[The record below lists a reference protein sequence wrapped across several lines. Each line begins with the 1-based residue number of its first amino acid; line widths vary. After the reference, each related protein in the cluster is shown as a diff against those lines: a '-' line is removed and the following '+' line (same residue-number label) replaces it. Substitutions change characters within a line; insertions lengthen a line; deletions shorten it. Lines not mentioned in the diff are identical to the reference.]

1 VAERLFSDDPGD
13 APKKVK
19 GAFFADYTGEFPMPR
34 ALQTP
39 PDPAGDGPAAESGA
53 APPGPA
59 QPAAP
64 AKPGAPAPRRKAGGP
79 APAWLRAGRP
89 ALHEL
94 MRNRRRALMALGG
107 GALALGAVGTG
118 AAAVFGAPTPG
129 SDDFVKTGS
138 GGGNI
143 SPRDAGSFSNR
154 DSSYTSGLGDLNDLG
169 AAGTAETPS
178 AAAVAA
184 MRSTPRFPTPLNRD
198 PVLHLLRRMTFGPT
212 LADVA
217 QVKQVGIDAWID
229 QQLEPDKIADPVADA
244 ALKAVPTATMSTA
257 DIRGAVKD
265 GDRKPMFEL
274 TRAVLARQMWSSR
287 QLLEVMVDFWNNHL
301 NVTSPFDGGWDV
313 RGPYDGNVIRKH
325 ALGKF
330 SDMLIASARDPAMM
344 RYLDNTSSDKRN
356 VNENYGRELLELHTV
371 GIDGGYNEKDVRNS
385 AYLMTGRTA
394 TRDGTF
400 RYDEKKHWTG
410 AVKVLGFQHANK
422 SAKDG
427 LAVGDAYLLYLAT
440 HPSTARYVAR
450 KLAVRFVCD
459 TPPQGLVD
467 RLAKAYQESGSAIV
481 PVLKVLFR
489 SLEFWI
495 ATGLKTRRPLE
506 NFVATARVV
515 GTRPGADTAKALE
528 ELYTFTTKLGQP
540 PLGWGPPDG
549 YPDVA
554 NAWSSAAGMLETWN
568 AHRAFVQG
576 LWKGLDNPKADTLVT
591 QPAATLGTYLDVLAN
606 RLIFQPMKPAEKDA
620 LIKFL
625 GAKADTRVTDN
636 NLGGKLPLVAPL
648 ILDSVYHA
656 LR

>member
-1 VAERLFSDDPGD
+1 MPERLFSDDPGD

-19 GAFFADYTGEFPMPR
+19 GAFFSDYTGEFPMPR
-34 ALQTP
+34 VLQSPRAVADDT
-39 PDPAGDGPAAESGA
+39 GEGPAL
-53 APPGPA
+53 
-59 QPAAP
+59 
-64 AKPGAPAPRRKAGGP
+64 GAPAARRKAGGP
-79 APAWLRAGRP
+79 APAWLRTGRP

-94 MRNRRRALMALGG
+94 TRNRRQALMALGG
-107 GALALGAVGTG
+107 GAVALGALGSG
-118 AAAVFGAPTPG
+118 AAAVLGAPAAET
-129 SDDFVKTGS
+129 DDFVKTGS
-138 GGGNI
+138 GGGNV

-154 DSSYTSGLGDLNDLG
+154 DSSYTSGQGDLNDLG
-169 AAGTAETPS
+169 ASGTADTPS

-184 MRSTPRFPTPLNRD
+184 MRATPRFPTPLNRD
-198 PVLHLLRRMTFGPT
+198 PVLHLLRRATFGPT
-212 LADVA
+212 AADVA
-217 QVKQVGIDAWID
+217 LVKQVGIDAWID
-229 QQLEPDKIADPVADA
+229 QQLEPDKIEDPVADA

-257 DIRGAVKD
+257 DIRAAVKD
-265 GDRKPMFEL
+265 GDNKPMYEL
-274 TRAVLARQMWSSR
+274 TRAVLARQMWSGR
-287 QLLEVMVDFWNNHL
+287 QLFEVMVDFWNNHL

-313 RGPYDGNVIRKH
+313 RGPYDVGVIRQH

-400 RYDEKKHWTG
+400 RYDQNKHWTG

-450 KLAVRFVCD
+450 KLCVRFVCD

-467 RLAKAYQESGSAIV
+467 RLAKTYQESGSAIV
-481 PVLKVLFR
+481 PVLKMLFR

-515 GTRPGADTAKALE
+515 GTKPGSDTAKALE
-528 ELYTFTTKLGQP
+528 DLYNFTNKLGQP

-554 NAWSSAAGMLETWN
+554 TAWSSAAGMLETWN

-576 LWKGLDNPKADTLVT
+576 QWRGLDNPKADTLVT

-606 RLIFQPMKPAEKDA
+606 RLVFQPMQQPEKDA

-636 NLGGKLPLVAPL
+636 NLGGKLPLLAPL

>member
-1 VAERLFSDDPGD
+1 MPERLFSDDPGD
-13 APKKVK
+13 APKKVQ
-19 GAFFADYTGEFPMPR
+19 GAFFSDYTGEFPMPR
-34 ALQTP
+34 VLRSPP
-39 PDPAGDGPAAESGA
+39 PDPDDPGEATAAKRRA
-53 APPGPA
+53 A
-59 QPAAP
+59 
-64 AKPGAPAPRRKAGGP
+64 GP
-79 APAWLRAGRP
+79 APAWLRTGRP

-94 MRNRRRALMALGG
+94 MRNRRQALLALGG
-107 GALALGAVGTG
+107 GAVALGALGSG
-118 AAAVFGAPTPG
+118 AAAAFGPVADNP
-129 SDDFVKTGS
+129 DDDVKTGS
-138 GGGNI
+138 GGGNV

-154 DSSYTSGLGDLNDLG
+154 DASYTSGQGDLNDLG
-169 AAGTAETPS
+169 ASGVADTPS

-184 MRSTPRFPTPLNRD
+184 MKATPRFPTPLNRD
-198 PVLHLLRRMTFGPT
+198 PVLHLLRRATFGPT
-212 LADVA
+212 PGDVA
-217 QVKQVGIDAWID
+217 LVKQVGIDAWID
-229 QQLEPDKIADPVADA
+229 QQLDPAKVDDPVADA

-257 DIRGAVKD
+257 DIRSSVKD
-265 GDRKPMFEL
+265 GDNKAQYEL

-313 RGPYDGNVIRKH
+313 RGPYDMGVIRQH

-394 TRDGTF
+394 TREGTF
-400 RYDEKKHWTG
+400 RYDENKHWTG

-422 SAKDG
+422 SPKDG

-450 KLAVRFVCD
+450 KLCVRFVCD

-467 RLAKAYQESGSAIV
+467 RLAKTYQESGSAIA
-481 PVLKVLFR
+481 PVLRMLFR

-515 GTRPGADTAKALE
+515 GTQPGADTAKALE
-528 ELYTFTTKLGQP
+528 DLYNFTNKLGQP

-554 NAWSSAAGMLETWN
+554 TAWSSAAGMLETWN
-568 AHRAFVQG
+568 AHRAFVGGQ
-576 LWKGLDNPKADTLVT
+576 WKGLNNPKADSLVT
-591 QPAATLGTYLDVLAN
+591 QPAATLGVYLDVLAN
-606 RLIFQPMKPAEKDA
+606 RLIFQPMKPNEKDA

-625 GAKADTRVTDN
+625 GVKADTRVTDN

>member
-1 VAERLFSDDPGD
+1 MPERLFSDDPGD

-19 GAFFADYTGEFPMPR
+19 GAFFSDYTGEFPLPR
-34 ALQTP
+34 VLQTP
-39 PDPAGDGPAAESGA
+39 PEATDGTSEGA
-53 APPGPA
+53 IG
-59 QPAAP
+59 
-64 AKPGAPAPRRKAGGP
+64 AKIARKAGGP

-94 MRNRRRALMALGG
+94 MRNRRQALMALGG
-107 GALALGAVGTG
+107 GAVALGALGTG
-118 AAAVFGAPTPG
+118 AAAMFGPVSSDP
-129 SDDFVKTGS
+129 DDFVKTGS
-138 GGGNI
+138 GGGNV
-143 SPRDAGSFSNR
+143 SPLDAGSFSNR
-154 DSSYTSGLGDLNDLG
+154 DSSYTSGQGDLNDLG
-169 AAGTAETPS
+169 AAGTADTPS

-184 MRSTPRFPTPLNRD
+184 MRATPRFPTPLQRD
-198 PVLHLLRRMTFGPT
+198 PVLHLLRRATFGPT
-212 LADVA
+212 PADIA
-217 QVKQVGIDAWID
+217 QVKQLGIDTWID

-257 DIRGAVKD
+257 DIRALVKD
-265 GDRKPMFEL
+265 GDNKPQMDL
-274 TRAVLARQMWSSR
+274 SRAVIARQMWSSR
-287 QLLEVMVDFWNNHL
+287 QLFEVMVDFWNNHL
-301 NVTSPFDGGWDV
+301 NITSPFDGGFDV
-313 RGPYDGNVIRKH
+313 RGPYDVNTIRKH

-400 RYDEKKHWTG
+400 KYDQNKHWTG

-450 KLAVRFVCD
+450 KLCVRFVCD

-467 RLAKAYQESGSAIV
+467 RLAKTYQESGSAIV

-495 ATGLKTRRPLE
+495 AGGLKTRRPLE

-515 GTRPGADTAKALE
+515 GTTPGADTAKALDDM
-528 ELYTFTTKLGQP
+528 YNFTSKLGQA
-540 PLGWGPPDG
+540 PLAWGPPDG

-554 NAWSSAAGMLETWN
+554 TAWSSAAGMLETWN
-568 AHRAFVQG
+568 QHRAFMSQQ
-576 LWKGLDNPKADTLVT
+576 WKGLNNPKADSLVS
-591 QPAATLGTYLDVLAN
+591 QPAATLGTYLDVLCN
-606 RLIFQPMKPAEKDA
+606 RLVFQPMQPAEKDA
-620 LIKFL
+620 LIKFM
-625 GAKADTRVTDN
+625 GAKADTRITDN
-636 NLGGKLPLVAPL
+636 NLGGKLPLLAPL

-656 LR
+656 LDRKSVV

>member
-1 VAERLFSDDPGD
+1 MPERLFSDDPGD

-19 GAFFADYTGEFPMPR
+19 GAFFSDYTGEFPMPR
-34 ALQTP
+34 VLQ
-39 PDPAGDGPAAESGA
+39 
-53 APPGPA
+53 APPEATERTGEETEG
-59 QPAAP
+59 
-64 AKPGAPAPRRKAGGP
+64 AKLPRKAGGP
-79 APAWLRAGRP
+79 APAWLRTGRP

-94 MRNRRRALMALGG
+94 MRNRRQALMALGG
-107 GALALGAVGTG
+107 GAVALGALGTG
-118 AAAVFGAPTPG
+118 AAAVFGPVG
-129 SDDFVKTGS
+129 SDPDEFVKTGN
-138 GGGNI
+138 GGGNV

-154 DSSYTSGLGDLNDLG
+154 DSSYTSGQGDLNDLG
-169 AAGTAETPS
+169 ASGVADTPS

-184 MRSTPRFPTPLNRD
+184 MRATPRFPTPLQRD
-198 PVLHLLRRMTFGPT
+198 PVLHLLRRATFGPT
-212 LADVA
+212 PADIA
-217 QVKQVGIDAWID
+217 LVKQIGIDAWID
-229 QQLEPDKIADPVADA
+229 QQLDPDKIADPVADA

-257 DIRGAVKD
+257 DIRATVKD
-265 GDRKPMFEL
+265 GDNKPQYEL

-287 QLLEVMVDFWNNHL
+287 QLFEVMVDFWNNHL
-301 NVTSPFDGGWDV
+301 NITSPFDGGWDV
-313 RGPYDGNVIRKH
+313 RGPYDVGTIRKN

-400 RYDEKKHWTG
+400 KYDQNKHWTG

-450 KLAVRFVCD
+450 KLCVRFVCD

-467 RLAKAYQESGSAIV
+467 RLAKTYQESGSAIV

-495 ATGLKTRRPLE
+495 AGGLKTRRPLE

-515 GTRPGADTAKALE
+515 GTTPGADTAKALDDM
-528 ELYTFTTKLGQP
+528 YNFTNKLGQP

-554 NAWSSAAGMLETWN
+554 TAWSSAAGMLETWN
-568 AHRAFVQG
+568 AHRAFMMQQ
-576 LWKGLDNPKADTLVT
+576 WKGLNNPKADSLVT
-591 QPAATLGTYLDVLAN
+591 QPAATLGTYLDVLCN
-606 RLIFQPMKPAEKDA
+606 RLIFQPMQPAEKDA
-620 LIKFL
+620 LIKFM
-625 GAKADTRVTDN
+625 GAKADTRITDN
-636 NLGGKLPLVAPL
+636 NLGGKLPLLAPL

>member
-1 VAERLFSDDPGD
+1 MPERLFSDDPSSTGM
-13 APKKVK
+13 PKKVK
-19 GAFFADYTGEFPMPR
+19 GEYFSDYTGEFPMPR
-34 ALQTP
+34 VLQEP
-39 PDPAGDGPAAESGA
+39 RQEADPADS
-53 APPGPA
+53 
-59 QPAAP
+59 QPA
-64 AKPGAPAPRRKAGGP
+64 RRKASGP
-79 APAWLRAGRP
+79 APAWLRTGRP

-94 MRNRRRALMALGG
+94 TRNRRQALLAIGGGAVALGG
-107 GALALGAVGTG
+107 LGSG
-118 AAAVFGAPTPG
+118 AAVMLGRPPTTE
-129 SDDFVKTGS
+129 DEDFVKTGH

-154 DSSYTSGLGDLNDLG
+154 DSSYTSGQGDLNDLG
-169 AAGTAETPS
+169 AAGVADTAS

-184 MRSTPRFPTPLNRD
+184 MRATPRFPSPLNRD
-198 PVLHLLRRMTFGPT
+198 PVLHLLRRCTFGPT

-217 QVKQVGIDAWID
+217 AVKQVGIDAWLD
-229 QQLEPDKIADPVADA
+229 QQLDPGNVPDPVGDA
-244 ALKAVPTATMSTA
+244 VLKVTPTVTMTTQQ
-257 DIRGAVKD
+257 IRTTVKD
-265 GDRKPMFEL
+265 NDGQAMQEL
-274 TRAVLARQMWSSR
+274 CRAAIARQIWSSR
-287 QLLEVMVDFWNNHL
+287 QLFEVMVDFWNNHL
-301 NVTSPFDGGWDV
+301 NITSPFDGGWDTRV
-313 RGPYDGNVIRKH
+313 PYDVNVIRKN

-400 RYDEKKHWTG
+400 RYEQGRHWTG

-427 LAVGDAYLLYLAT
+427 LAVGDAYLMYLAT
-440 HPSTARYVAR
+440 HPSTARYIAR

-459 TPPQGLVD
+459 TPPQALVD
-467 RLAKAYQESGSAIV
+467 RLAKTYQESGTAII

-495 ATGLKTRRPLE
+495 ASGLKTRRPLE
-506 NFVATARVV
+506 NFVASARVV
-515 GTRPGADTAKALE
+515 GTQPGPDMKKALDD
-528 ELYTFTTKLGQP
+528 LYNFTRKLGQP
-540 PLGWGPPDG
+540 PLGWEPPDG

-554 NAWSSAAGMLETWN
+554 TAWSSAAGMLETWN
-568 AHRAFVQG
+568 SHRAFVQG
-576 LWKGLDNPKADTLVT
+576 QWKGLSNPKADTLVT
-591 QPAATLGTYLDVLAN
+591 QPAATMATYLDVLCN
-606 RLIFQPMKPAEKDA
+606 RLIFQPMKPAERDA

-625 GAKADTRVTDN
+625 GAKPDTRITDP
-636 NLGGKLPLVAPL
+636 NLGGKLPNLAPL
-648 ILDSVYHA
+648 VLDSVYHA

>member
-1 VAERLFSDDPGD
+1 MPERLFSDDPGD
-13 APKKVK
+13 APKQAK
-19 GAFFADYTGEFPMPR
+19 GAFFSDYTGEFPVPR
-34 ALQTP
+34 ALQHAGGAADDTAA
-39 PDPAGDGPAAESGA
+39 DPAKIKRAAGPV
-53 APPGPA
+53 
-59 QPAAP
+59 
-64 AKPGAPAPRRKAGGP
+64 
-79 APAWLRAGRP
+79 PAWLRAGRP
-89 ALHEL
+89 TLHEL
-94 MRNRRRALMALGG
+94 TRNRRQALMALGG
-107 GALALGAVGTG
+107 GAVALGAIGTT
-118 AAAVFGAPTPG
+118 AAAVFGPPSADP
-129 SDDFVKTGS
+129 DDFVKTGS

-154 DSSYTSGLGDLNDLG
+154 DASYTSGQGDLNDLG
-169 AAGTAETPS
+169 ASGTADTPS

-184 MRSTPRFPTPLNRD
+184 MRATPRFPTPLNRD
-198 PVLHLLRRMTFGPT
+198 PVLHLLRRATFGPT
-212 LADVA
+212 PADIA
-217 QVKQVGIDAWID
+217 LVKEVGIDAWID
-229 QQLEPDKIADPVADA
+229 RQLDWEQLADPVADA
-244 ALKAVPTATMSTA
+244 ALKAVPTATMTTAEIRST
-257 DIRGAVKD
+257 VKD
-265 GDRKPMFEL
+265 GDNKPQTDL
-274 TRAVLARQMWSSR
+274 TKAVIARQLWSSR

-313 RGPYDGNVIRKH
+313 RGPYDSGVIRKH

-330 SDMLIASARDPAMM
+330 SDLLIASARDPAMM
-344 RYLDNTSSDKRN
+344 RYLDNTSSDRRN

-394 TRDGTF
+394 TRDGVF
-400 RYDEKKHWTG
+400 KYEQNKHWTG

-422 SAKDG
+422 AAKDG
-427 LAVGDAYLLYLAT
+427 LAIGDAYLMYLAT
-440 HPSTARYVAR
+440 HPSTARYIAR
-450 KLAVRFVCD
+450 KLCVRFVCD

-467 RLAKAYQESGSAIV
+467 RLAKTYQESGSAIV

-506 NFVATARVV
+506 NFIATGRVV
-515 GTRPGADTAKALE
+515 GTTPGADTAKALDDM
-528 ELYTFTTKLGQP
+528 YQFTSKLGQP

-568 AHRAFVQG
+568 AHRAFMQQQ
-576 LWKGLDNPKADTLVT
+576 WKGLNNPTAASLVT

-606 RLIFQPMKPAEKDA
+606 RLVFQPMQPAEKDA

-625 GAKADTRVTDN
+625 GSKADTRITDT
-636 NLGGKLPLVAPL
+636 NLGGKLPLLAPL

>member
-1 VAERLFSDDPGD
+1 MPERLFSDDPGD

-19 GAFFADYTGEFPMPR
+19 GAFFSDYTGEFPMPR
-34 ALQTP
+34 VLQSP
-39 PDPAGDGPAAESGA
+39 QPDPDD
-53 APPGPA
+53 PGE
-59 QPAAP
+59 AAP
-64 AKPGAPAPRRKAGGP
+64 AKRRAAGP
-79 APAWLRAGRP
+79 APAWLRTGRP

-94 MRNRRRALMALGG
+94 MRNRRQALLALGG
-107 GALALGAVGTG
+107 GAVALGALGSG
-118 AAAVFGAPTPG
+118 AAAAFGPVA
-129 SDDFVKTGS
+129 DDPDEFVKTGS
-138 GGGNI
+138 GGGNV

-154 DSSYTSGLGDLNDLG
+154 DSSYTSGQGDLNDLG
-169 AAGTAETPS
+169 ASGVADTPS

-184 MRSTPRFPTPLNRD
+184 MKATPRFPTPLNRD
-198 PVLHLLRRMTFGPT
+198 PVLHLLRRATFGPT
-212 LADVA
+212 PGDVA
-217 QVKQVGIDAWID
+217 LVKQVGIDAWID
-229 QQLEPDKIADPVADA
+229 QQLDPAKVDDPVADA

-257 DIRGAVKD
+257 DIRSSVKD
-265 GDRKPMFEL
+265 GDNKPQYEL

-313 RGPYDGNVIRKH
+313 RGPYDVGVIRQH

-394 TRDGTF
+394 TREGTF
-400 RYDEKKHWTG
+400 KYDQNKHWTG

-440 HPSTARYVAR
+440 HPSTARYIAR
-450 KLAVRFVCD
+450 KLCVRFVCD

-467 RLAKAYQESGSAIV
+467 RLAKTYQESGSAIA

-515 GTRPGADTAKALE
+515 GTQPGADTAKALE
-528 ELYTFTTKLGQP
+528 DLYNFTNKLGQP

-554 NAWSSAAGMLETWN
+554 TAWSSAAGMLETWN
-568 AHRAFVQG
+568 AHRAFVGGQ
-576 LWKGLDNPKADTLVT
+576 WKGLTNPKADSLVT

-606 RLIFQPMKPAEKDA
+606 RLIFQPMQPNEKDA